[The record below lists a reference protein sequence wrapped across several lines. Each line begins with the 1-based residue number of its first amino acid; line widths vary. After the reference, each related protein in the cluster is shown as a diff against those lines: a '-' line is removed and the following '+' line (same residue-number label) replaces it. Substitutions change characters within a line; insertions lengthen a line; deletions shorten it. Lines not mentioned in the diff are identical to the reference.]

1 MKSESEDSTASTAS
15 SITLRPVSPDDER
28 FLIEVYGSTR
38 VDELNLTNWS
48 QRERQVFV
56 EMQFAAQQQYY
67 RSRFPEAEHSIIL
80 LNDRRAGRLYVAR
93 MEEEIRIL
101 DIAMAA
107 EYRNAGIGSSILAR
121 LMTEAEKSAKPVRI
135 YVERFNPSLRL
146 FERLGFSSVENT
158 PSHFLMEWRP
168 GA

>member
-1 MKSESEDSTASTAS
+1 MKSEFEDSSTASA
-15 SITLRPVSPDDER
+15 ITLRPVGPDDER
-28 FLIEVYGSTR
+28 FLIDLYGSTR
-38 VDELNLTNWS
+38 ADELNLTNWS
-48 QRERQVFV
+48 QRERQAFI

-80 LNDRRAGRLYVAR
+80 VDDRRAGRLYVAR
-93 MEEEIRIL
+93 REEEIRIL

-107 EYRNAGIGSSILAR
+107 ECRNAGIGSSILAG
-121 LMTEAEKSAKPVRI
+121 LMTEAAKSAKPVRI

-146 FERLGFSSVENT
+146 FERLGFSSVENS

-168 GA
+168 SA